1 MLVQD
6 VKNGVGNALSHF
18 RANVSSEMTVMVPAS
33 CYMFYTTIRCAFKS
47 PSLTNVLFFAA
58 SLSNLTVNQMSEE
71 IQTTSRHPGLIV
83 QAGL

>member
-6 VKNGVGNALSHF
+6 VKNGIGNVLSHF
-18 RANVSSEMTVMVPAS
+18 RTNVSSEMTVMVPAS

-47 PSLTNVLFFAA
+47 PSLTNVLFCRSSFF
-58 SLSNLTVNQMSEE
+58 LTVNQLSEGT
-71 IQTTSRHPGLIV
+71 QTASRHPGLII